1 MTCKKA
7 DAVRKLLLPSELVHV
22 TGSIGHRGPWQ
33 PVGCLIASP
42 VKAENGKC
50 PSSQRVQVRF
60 GRLALESCR
69 LAEDGSSYT
78 EAVLFLS
85 EKIHSG
91 SWLSPDTN
99 GHRHGLLMPKTG
111 LAIKTLSST
120 CCALCEIPL
129 YLPVTSLS

>member
-1 MTCKKA
+1 MACEKA
-7 DAVRKLLLPSELVHV
+7 DAVRELLPPSELVRV

-33 PVGCLIASP
+33 PVGCLIASS
-42 VKAENGKC
+42 VKTENGKC
-50 PSSQRVQVRF
+50 PSSQHVQVRF
-60 GRLALESCR
+60 GWLALESCR

-99 GHRHGLLMPKTG
+99 GHRHGLLNAKDWP
-111 LAIKTLSST
+111 
-120 CCALCEIPL
+120 CH
-129 YLPVTSLS
+129 